1 MQSSSVSF
9 VSLDNNGLGRAGK
22 NGKIVESKNK
32 KTESENSVPEVSLKQ
47 IVKDV
52 FFKPR
57 VLVIDDEERIQKACQ
72 RLLSEEGCEVDVAQ
86 NGIVGLK
93 MIEERHYDIVLLDLM
108 MPGLSGLDVLTDLKS
123 RHPDTVVIIITGY
136 ATLEHSIETMKKGA
150 FDFLS
155 KPFAPQELRM
165 VISKAIEFIRTLQDI
180 TTEKSRM
187 RVMINTLR
195 DGVLTTDHQKRIAL
209 ANPACLKMLR
219 CHKQSVIGNLVSDV
233 IDEPTVLSMIDKA
246 IAQPKEM
253 FSEITEEVCV
263 PMGKGKEDMIIGVRC
278 IPFRDRLNR
287 NLGTVTV
294 FHDIT
299 ALKREDQLKSDFVS
313 MVAHEIKSPL
323 NSVLM
328 QLNVVLDG
336 LAGELTE
343 KQREILTRSSAKI
356 KSLTEL
362 ATELLDLSKIESGLI
377 NQEREELNL
386 EELIKEH
393 VSLYRGQ
400 ANEKSIHLI
409 GKPMEKS
416 FQIMGNRINMEEV
429 LSNLISNAIR
439 YTPNGGKVE
448 VWADETSDCT
458 MIHVADTGLGISLEA
473 QENIFERFYRVK
485 NEKTRY
491 INGTGL
497 GLAIVK
503 SIVEAHHG
511 TIHVDSVEDQGTE
524 FTICLPKT
532 AYKI

>member
-1 MQSSSVSF
+1 MMGDMNRMAENERTIIKKVEPTRMKTQDSF
-9 VSLDNNGLGRAGK
+9 
-22 NGKIVESKNK
+22 
-32 KTESENSVPEVSLKQ
+32 PEASLKEM
-47 IVKDV
+47 VKDI
-52 FFKPR
+52 FFRPK
-57 VLVIDDEERIQKACQ
+57 VLVVDDEVRIQKVCV
-72 RLLSEEGCEVDVAQ
+72 RLLTEEGCDVAVAG
-86 NGIVGLK
+86 NGAQGIQ
-93 MIEERHYDIVLLDLM
+93 MIDENHFDIVLLDLM
-108 MPGLSGLDVLTDLKS
+108 MPGMSGQEVLVDIKS
-123 RHPDTVVIIITGY
+123 KHPDTVIIIITGY

-155 KPFAPQELRM
+155 KPFSPQELRL

-180 TTEKSRM
+180 VTEKSRM

-209 ANPACLKMLR
+209 GNPAFLKMFG
-219 CHKQSVIGNLVSDV
+219 CHKRSVIGSDACDI
-233 IDEPTVLSMIDKA
+233 IDNPMVLGMIDKA
-246 IAQPKEM
+246 IAQPKEL
-253 FSEITEEVCV
+253 FLEITEEICIPRENNPE
-263 PMGKGKEDMIIGVRC
+263 PMVIGVRC

-299 ALKREDQLKSDFVS
+299 AIKKEDQLKSECVS
-313 MVAHEIKSPL
+313 LVAHEIKSPL
-323 NSVLM
+323 NSILM

-356 KSLTEL
+356 KSLTQL
-362 ATELLDLSKIESGLI
+362 SSELLDLSKIESGLI

-386 EELIKEH
+386 DEMIQEH
-393 VSLYRGQ
+393 LLFYRERADQ
-400 ANEKSIHLI
+400 KSIRLI
-409 GKPMEKS
+409 QKPLDKAHW
-416 FQIMGNRINMEEV
+416 IMGNRNNMEEV
-429 LSNLISNAIR
+429 ISNLISNAIR
-439 YTPNGGKVE
+439 YTPEGGKVD
-448 VWADETSDCT
+448 VWADETQDCT
-458 MIHVADTGLGISLEA
+458 LLHVADTGFGIPEDA
-473 QENIFERFYRVK
+473 KAHIFDRFFRVK

-511 TIHVDSVEDQGTE
+511 SIQVDSVVDQGTE

-532 AYKI
+532 LYKI